1 MSTKYN
7 LKPLGNYVVIK
18 LIEEKE
24 KKSQG
29 GIILPD
35 QVREKPQLAKVV
47 AAGPGLTDMMTGKPV
62 PMSVADGDVVLI
74 NKFACQKMELPDG
87 STYALIGEGD
97 VFCVV
102 TAEEVEA

>member
-1 MSTKYN
+1 MSTKYS
-7 LKPLGNYVVIK
+7 LKPLGNYLVIK

-35 QVREKPQLAKVV
+35 QAKEKPQVAKVI
-47 AAGPGLTDMMTGKPV
+47 ATGPGLTDMMTGKPI
-62 PMSVADGDVVLI
+62 PMTIAEGDVVLI
-74 NKFACQKMELPDG
+74 NKFACQKLELPDG

-97 VFCVV
+97 VFCTI
-102 TAEEVEA
+102 TAEEVED